1 MANKVCTRSTFSQGQ
16 LQSSPVAASDFK
28 SAPVFREI
36 ENELN
41 QVCLKISC
49 NTCIYCQTATLSL
62 EDGCKFLNDKLW
74 HAFVF
79 QNGAQYVK
87 KIKGV
92 FVFKVNNGP
101 GGQQGVWVVDV
112 KNGNGS
118 VKHGSDGKCSL

>member
-1 MANKVCTRSTFSQGQ
+1 MANKVCTRSTFSRGQ

-28 SAPVFREI
+28 SAPVFSEI

-41 QVCLKISC
+41 QVGLKS
-49 NTCIYCQTATLSL
+49 NTCKTAALSG
-62 EDGCKFLNDKLW
+62 ENGCTFLKDKLW

-118 VKHGSDGKCSL
+118 VKHGSDGKYSL